1 MYIYI
6 HLYVYIYEINYQSSI
21 DACQNVL
28 TTHQPFSFPSKTF
41 FHQGTFG
48 CKCRVPSLCPPPKNL
63 QANVDPH
70 KRHSRNCRKE
80 TRILPRKKRE
90 VYLNSGGDWGI
101 YLSWQI
107 NSRHKS
113 VKMIRTIIRWNPYA
127 KHRVFPP
134 QQTSSLHIR
143 CLKVACE
150 KHVSTTDD
158 SEILRLHQ
166 YSIFI
171 CIIHIYT
178 YICTLFCTHILY
190 MYISAGSQLPLLRGR
205 TTQISW
211 NHRDVGIVI
220 PN

>member
-6 HLYVYIYEINYQSSI
+6 WNKLPIFNWCLPKCPYDPS
-21 DACQNVL
+21 
-28 TTHQPFSFPSKTF
+28 TFSFPSKTF
-41 FHQGTFG
+41 FHQGTFV

-127 KHRVFPP
+127 KHRVFHPNKRHP
-134 QQTSSLHIR
+134 FTSGVWKLPVKSMCQLLMIQKSCGCTSIR
-143 CLKVACE
+143 FHMYNSYIYIYLY
-150 KHVSTTDD
+150 TFLYT
-158 SEILRLHQ
+158 
-166 YSIFI
+166 YSI
-171 CIIHIYT
+171 YV
-178 YICTLFCTHILY
+178 
-190 MYISAGSQLPLLRGR
+190 YIS
-205 TTQISW
+205 W
-211 NHRDVGIVI
+211 
-220 PN
+220 